1 MSGRRVWLGLLSI
14 AAGFAAAAPPAA
26 AAYPLGN
33 PPPLAAPTPGTDVAV
48 GVPHWDRAVGAVD
61 AVRWNGGHSLLT
73 TANLSLGP
81 GVAGDRFGAAVA
93 VQDLNGDGY
102 RDLVVG
108 APGRGGSGAPYLVL
122 GGADGR
128 ATGVRALPFPT
139 LPGDDFG
146 AAVALTFADAAMWV
160 YVGAPG
166 RDVSGHG
173 DAGAFVQYRI
183 GPADDGGVSIR
194 VLATVTQDSPL
205 IPDAA
210 ETGDRFGAVLAP
222 GGAWSSAR
230 RSRTSARPST
240 RA

>member
-1 MSGRRVWLGLLSI
+1 MSGRRVWLGLLLI
-14 AAGFAAAAPPAA
+14 AAVFAAAAPPAA
-26 AAYPLGN
+26 ATYPLGN
-33 PPPLAAPTPGTDVAV
+33 PPPLAASTPRTDVAV
-48 GVPHWDRAVGAVD
+48 GVPHWDRGA
-61 AVRWNGGHSLLT
+61 
-73 TANLSLGP
+73 
-81 GVAGDRFGAAVA
+81 
-93 VQDLNGDGY
+93 
-102 RDLVVG
+102 G
-108 APGRGGSGAPYLVL
+108 APGRGGTGAAYLVL
-122 GGADGR
+122 GGADGQS
-128 ATGVRALPFPT
+128 AGVRALPFPT

-146 AAVALTFADAAMWV
+146 AAVVLTFADAAMWV

-166 RDVSGHG
+166 RDASGHA
-173 DAGAFVQYRI
+173 DAGAFIQYRI
-183 GPADDGGVSIR
+183 GLADDGGVSIR